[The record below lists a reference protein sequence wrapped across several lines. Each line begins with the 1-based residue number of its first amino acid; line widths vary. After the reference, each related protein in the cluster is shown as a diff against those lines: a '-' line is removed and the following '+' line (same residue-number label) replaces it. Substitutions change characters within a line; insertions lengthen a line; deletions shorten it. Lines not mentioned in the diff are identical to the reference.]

1 MSGVIDLMKNL
12 ELIFLH
18 LESSLSLN
26 MCSSEIPIGIKYIAG
41 KSAQLKSSVILAGLN
56 SFGNTTVIERLKSR
70 DHTERLLKKT
80 SLYNQKI

>member
-1 MSGVIDLMKNL
+1 
-12 ELIFLH
+12 
-18 LESSLSLN
+18 

-70 DHTERLLKKT
+70 DHTEIT
-80 SLYNQKI
+80 